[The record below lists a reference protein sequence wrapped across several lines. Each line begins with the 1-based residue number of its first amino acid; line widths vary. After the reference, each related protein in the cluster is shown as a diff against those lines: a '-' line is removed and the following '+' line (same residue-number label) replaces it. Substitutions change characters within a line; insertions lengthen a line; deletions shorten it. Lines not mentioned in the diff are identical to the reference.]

1 MDELFRLTVVRAADS
16 TDALTVSL
24 SLNQRLEIDLTEA
37 ESWSGRVATAEQY
50 LNGAFGPSFPPLIR
64 LADLELYSQLQ
75 VFLDALHANPQT
87 TGGDAL
93 RQLSGSLLDPPN
105 LSKIEPTYEHLSN
118 TFLALYIAP
127 RRDRPSLLQ
136 IAEPLRLVWLL
147 RQIRDADPILDTA
160 DIISQ
165 ALAATIVMPPP
176 GVFGVPNKR
185 VYPVGIADLMLVKQH
200 ISGYE
205 LGEVARIENI
215 LKGESRTHTQK
226 HSLVNERDVTTDTT
240 KETVKEQELTTK
252 DTINLRNEV
261 QNTLNEQLKVGA
273 GVSFTYDGSP
283 YHVESNV
290 NFAYDRSSSQAS
302 TSAQELSK
310 DVVQKTASKLTER
323 IQEIVTTKITET
335 LEDTENQDYNNS
347 ATGSEHIS
355 GVYQWVEKVYTAQVF
370 NYGKRLLFDL
380 MVPEPGA
387 YLLQLAQPPAP
398 NDQFPVAPRP
408 LTLHGLYPDEIT
420 SGQTEPPLQ
429 PFDLSENTIL
439 LDSAHKPVHDS
450 MGNTIPDPGFYGNFV
465 ARYQVPDVEPPPL
478 HTITVSK
485 ALATREQSVGS
496 DIFISDTLR
505 IDDGYKASATEIV
518 ASWYHRTKN
527 ADNVGEKNPS
537 ELDVTVGQQI
547 FNFKEDDPPPHT
559 NKVADEEYWGQG
571 STTLNDEL
579 ESIPVFVKT
588 VFTSLVAVN
597 IEIAC
602 DRTDALYAKWQLETY
617 GKIAARY
624 QKLQEDYD
632 AAQKARQF
640 TQQVGP
646 LGRDPET
653 NRLTERTELKRA
665 CIAILRDQA
674 MNGLS
679 EIDPPSDPKVLPSDP
694 TFKAAPSPNL
704 NTSQDDGAI
713 ARFFEQAF
721 EWDKIGYVCYPYY
734 WGRQAQWHS
743 TATLVND
750 DPIFETFLRAGYAR
764 VVIPVRLAFM
774 DAVMYFLTTNQIWQ
788 GGSLPAVTDPTY
800 LPIAEEIK
808 DQTGAP
814 GDEQPQGAPW
824 TYRLPA
830 TLIKLRKDDLLPI
843 WERDKTKTALS
854 DYWTWIDATDKKS

>member
-16 TDALTVSL
+16 TNALTVSL
-24 SLNQRLEIDLTEA
+24 SLTQRLEVDLTGA
-37 ESWSGRVATAEQY
+37 ESWSGRVAVAEQY

-105 LSKIEPTYEHLSN
+105 LSKIEPSYEHLSN
-118 TFLALYIAP
+118 TLLALYIAP

-387 YLLQLAQPPAP
+387 YLLQLTQSPAP
-398 NDQFPVAPRP
+398 NDQVPVAPLP
-408 LTLHGLYPDEIT
+408 LTLNGWQPDKIP
-420 SGQTEPPLQ
+420 SGQTDPPLK
-429 PFDLSENTIL
+429 PFALSDSPVV
-439 LDSAHKPVHDS
+439 LDPDTHKPVLDS
-450 MGNTIPDPGFYGNFV
+450 TSKQIPDPGFYGNFV
-465 ARYQVPDVEPPPL
+465 ARYQAPDVEPPPPY
-478 HTITVSK
+478 TITVSK
-485 ALATREQSVGS
+485 ALATRAQSVGD
-496 DIFISDTLR
+496 DIGISDTLR
-505 IDDGYKASATEIV
+505 IDDGYQPNPTE
-518 ASWYHRTKN
+518 
-527 ADNVGEKNPS
+527 
-537 ELDVTVGQQI
+537 
-547 FNFKEDDPPPHT
+547 
-559 NKVADEEYWGQG
+559 
-571 STTLNDEL
+571 
-579 ESIPVFVKT
+579 
-588 VFTSLVAVN
+588 
-597 IEIAC
+597 
-602 DRTDALYAKWQLETY
+602 
-617 GKIAARY
+617 
-624 QKLQEDYD
+624 
-632 AAQKARQF
+632 
-640 TQQVGP
+640 
-646 LGRDPET
+646 
-653 NRLTERTELKRA
+653 
-665 CIAILRDQA
+665 
-674 MNGLS
+674 
-679 EIDPPSDPKVLPSDP
+679 
-694 TFKAAPSPNL
+694 
-704 NTSQDDGAI
+704 
-713 ARFFEQAF
+713 
-721 EWDKIGYVCYPYY
+721 
-734 WGRQAQWHS
+734 
-743 TATLVND
+743 
-750 DPIFETFLRAGYAR
+750 
-764 VVIPVRLAFM
+764 VVSSR
-774 DAVMYFLTTNQIWQ
+774 
-788 GGSLPAVTDPTY
+788 
-800 LPIAEEIK
+800 
-808 DQTGAP
+808 
-814 GDEQPQGAPW
+814 
-824 TYRLPA
+824 
-830 TLIKLRKDDLLPI
+830 
-843 WERDKTKTALS
+843 
-854 DYWTWIDATDKKS
+854 